1 MIKEFKE
8 LLTDV
13 TEIIRQTN
21 QNDYLMTVPQAAKRL
36 SLPLNTVY
44 DLINL
49 GEIEV
54 LTFKK
59 MRIRNFEVNDF
70 LKRNAGRDFTK
81 MLKGEE
87 GSNVSRIS

>member
-8 LLTDV
+8 LMTEV
-13 TEIIRQTN
+13 TEILRQTN

-44 DLINL
+44 ELINL

-54 LTFKK
+54 LTFRKA
-59 MRIRNFEVNDF
+59 RIRNFEVNDF
-70 LKRNAGRDFTK
+70 LKRNAGRDFTEL
-81 MLKGEE
+81 LKGEKE
-87 GSNVSRIS
+87 RSISKVC